1 MVNGI
6 SGLTGYATQM
16 MSQSTTR
23 GKDDLFDKI
32 DKDSDG
38 GISQEEFGAFLQKM
52 SEDSGT
58 TYDVEELFS
67 TYDADGDGLL
77 SQNELDAFMKENAPP
92 PPPPNQAAEI
102 VQRMSTEE
110 KQQLLDNLVQKID
123 SNGDGSIDA
132 EEFSAFTEKMSSTN
146 ENVSSADRLKQ
157 LIRSLENQLETE
169 ATRSTSIDITA

>member
-6 SGLTGYATQM
+6 SGLAGYATQR
-16 MSQSTTR
+16 MSQSETH

-32 DKDSDG
+32 DKDTDG

-52 SEDSGT
+52 AEDSGT

-77 SQNELDAFMKENAPP
+77 SQDELDTFMKENAPP
-92 PPPPNQAAEI
+92 PPPPNQTAEI

-110 KQQLLDNLVQKID
+110 KQQLLDSLVKKID

-132 EEFSAFTEKMSSTN
+132 EEFSAFSEKMSPTYG
-146 ENVSSADRLKQ
+146 NVSSADRLSQ
-157 LIRSLENQLETE
+157 LIRAMESQLETE
-169 ATRSTSIDITA
+169 ATGSTSIDITA